1 MRVALAA
8 LLALAA
14 PVGDT
19 PEGRR
24 PVGPVVEEQPLE
36 DVSFALIHT
45 NDTRGYLEACG

>member
-1 MRVALAA
+1 MRVVLAA

-19 PEGRR
+19 PEDRR

-36 DVSFALIHT
+36 ATTFALLHT